1 MDDLSC
7 ISARVYVQAW
17 GENHA
22 RFVSSSL
29 SWSWSCSIMVI
40 FMVMIMVLFKII
52 TFTKKQDKKACPE
65 NIFLWSQQI
74 IHVAWNTQN
83 FELLLPFPSSPLVLG
98 ALCMTSSDFHSP
110 LSSNLL
116 KPPGERILSKSTLKS
131 WRGKISHAPQ
141 FPQEDTAS
149 QTESLK
155 EEQVSFQVKLS
166 WDCGSL
172 KAKWK

>member
-1 MDDLSC
+1 MDDLYC
-7 ISARVYVQAW
+7 FSARVYVQAW

-22 RFVSSSL
+22 RFVSSSR
-29 SWSWSCSIMVI
+29 SWSCSIMVI
-40 FMVMIMVLFKII
+40 FMFMIMVLFKII
-52 TFTKKQDKKACPE
+52 TFTKNQVKKACPE

-116 KPPGERILSKSTLKS
+116 KPPGERILSKSTLK
-131 WRGKISHAPQ
+131 ISHAPQ

-166 WDCGSL
+166 WHCDSL